1 MISEYI
7 NMTNNIKTTQNT
19 CELNVEV
26 YFVKEDEYTT
36 AYCPAL
42 EVSGYGLTEEE
53 ARESFDVAL
62 KIFLEET
69 NKRGTFEKY
78 LLAHGW
84 TLQQQPEF
92 IYTPPKETGLASAIK
107 ESSHR
112 KMSIPVFC

>member
-1 MISEYI
+1 ML
-7 NMTNNIKTTQNT
+7 NNIKKNSNT
-19 CELNVEV
+19 CEISVEV
-26 YFVKEDEYTT
+26 YFVKEDEYIT
-36 AYCPAL
+36 AYCPVL
-42 EVSGYGLTEEE
+42 EVSGYGLSEEE
-53 ARESFDVAL
+53 ARESFEVAL

-92 IYTPPKETGLASAIK
+92 NYIPPKETNLAFAIK